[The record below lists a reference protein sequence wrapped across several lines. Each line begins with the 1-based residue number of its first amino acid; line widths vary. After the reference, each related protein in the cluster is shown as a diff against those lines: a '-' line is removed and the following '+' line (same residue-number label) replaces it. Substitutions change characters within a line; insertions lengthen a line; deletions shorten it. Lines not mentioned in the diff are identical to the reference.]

1 MAVSAMY
8 LVAVFGIFGSMTGSV
23 NRLADGIAGIAALE
37 VSGITDAG
45 FPDTIT
51 ADVAAVPGIATAAPM
66 IRMSAP
72 TATGQVLLFG
82 ADKSSAELGGAL
94 KDAVARPV
102 EQLSQTPDGVQVG
115 PAVARKRGDKFQ
127 IAAGEVTVTDVLAG
141 KQLTDLNGGHYVLA
155 PLALAQNVTG
165 RQGQLDSILITTKPG
180 TDLATVRTAVAKA
193 VNGRAIVAAPSMRA
207 ARAGDGVK
215 MMNYMA
221 LMGAVVALIVGAF
234 LVYTTMTMAI
244 TQRRPVISMLRA
256 IGGRRATIVRDM
268 LAEAAILGV
277 IGGAIGSGIGIL
289 LGRIAIGRLP
299 PAMTQGLEARI
310 EYWLPGYAIPAALAT
325 TVVTSVVASA
335 MAARQVYKV
344 SPIEALAPVGV
355 SAADRVPRWL
365 RIGIGV
371 GAVGVFAVSILI
383 VLGRTGTIAVA
394 AMSAL
399 FCAEIAL
406 GFALA
411 GPIVK
416 ATAATARVFGSA
428 GALAAATIERSP
440 RRVWATVM
448 TVLIAVVTTVVI
460 TGTNS
465 DMIRSARGIF
475 THVAD
480 VDVWVGADSPDRFAT
495 DPLPQGLSEKVAA
508 VPGVERITEGA
519 FAFADVGGTR
529 VMLDGFA
536 AGTADAL
543 YHALDVRVRDDVLAG
558 RGVVLTQN
566 LGKSLHV
573 KVGDQLRMQTP
584 HGPQQVTVL
593 ALVPFFSTVI
603 GTVGMN
609 LDQMRAWFDRPASTT
624 LQIAAAAG
632 TDPKRLLQDVRRL
645 VPEPNYVY
653 DGSAA
658 LAGIEAPMQQSM
670 FIANAVWIIVVF
682 VAAVALLN
690 TLTLSVLERRREIG
704 VLRAMGSSRR
714 FTLGMVL
721 AEAASIGVVG
731 GVLGLLFGLTDQW
744 LYSLVSEDIMNFNV
758 DFRPSPMALAFTV
771 GAIAV
776 SLLGSLPP
784 ARRAAR
790 LNIIEAVSVE

>member
-1 MAVSAMY
+1 MY
-8 LVAVFGIFGSMTGSV
+8 LVAVFGIFGSITGSV

-51 ADVAAVPGIATAAPM
+51 ADVAAVPGVATAAPM

-72 TATGQVLLFG
+72 TASGQVLLFG

-94 KDAVARPV
+94 KDAVTRPV

-115 PAVARKRGDKFQ
+115 SAVGPKKGDKLQ
-127 IAAGEVTVTDVLAG
+127 IGSGEVTVTDVLAG

-165 RQGQLDSILITTKPG
+165 RHGQLDSILITTKPG
-180 TDLATVRTAVAKA
+180 ADLAAVRTAVSNA
-193 VNGRAIVAAPSMRA
+193 VNGRAIVAPPSMRA

-234 LVYTTMTMAI
+234 LVYTAMMMAI

-256 IGGRRATIVRDM
+256 IGGRRVTIVRDM
-268 LAEAAILGV
+268 LTEAAILGL

-325 TVVTSVVASA
+325 TVVTSLAASA
-335 MAARQVYKV
+335 AAARQVYKV

-355 SAADRVPRWL
+355 SVADRVPRWL
-365 RIGIGV
+365 RIAIGV
-371 GAVGVFAVSILI
+371 GATAVFAVSMLI
-383 VLGRTGTIAVA
+383 VLGRSGTVAVA

-406 GFALA
+406 GFALTV
-411 GPIVK
+411 PIVK
-416 ATAATARVFGSA
+416 ATSATARIFGSA
-428 GALAAATIERSP
+428 GALASATIERSP

-448 TVLIAVVTTVVI
+448 TVLIAVVTTVLI
-460 TGTNS
+460 TGTNE
-465 DMIRSARGIF
+465 DMIRSARDIF
-475 THVAD
+475 KGVAD
-480 VDVWVGADSPDRFAT
+480 VDVWVSADSPDRFTT
-495 DPLPQGLSEKVAA
+495 DPLPQDLSEKVAA
-508 VPGVERITEGA
+508 VPGVGRVTEGA
-519 FAFADVGGTR
+519 FAFADMGGTR
-529 VMLDGFA
+529 VMLDGFT

-543 YHALDVRVRDDVLAG
+543 YHALSAQVRDDVLAG

-566 LGKSLHV
+566 LGKALRV
-573 KVGDQLRMQTP
+573 KVGDRLRMQTP

-593 ALVPFFSTVI
+593 ALVPYFSTVI

-624 LQIAAAAG
+624 LQITAAAG
-632 TDPKRLLQDVRRL
+632 ANRKRLLQDVRRA

-714 FTLGMVL
+714 FALGMVL
-721 AEAASIGVVG
+721 SEAASIGAVG
-731 GVLGLLFGLTDQW
+731 GLLGLLFGLTDQW
-744 LYSLVSEDIMNFNV
+744 LYSLVSADIMNFNV
-758 DFRPSPMALAFTV
+758 DFRPSPMALVFTV
-771 GAIAV
+771 GAIAI
-776 SLLGSLPP
+776 SLLGSVPP

-790 LNIIEAVSVE
+790 LNIIDAVSVE